1 MSGKILIYGATGAV
15 GSKCARILNEKG
27 FDLHLVASKKDGLEK
42 LANELRADMTV
53 ADVNDPSS
61 FERVSNE
68 AGKELAGLIYAVGT
82 INLKS
87 FRRLN
92 EDDFISD
99 FRINAMGA
107 ALAIRS
113 SMSALKKGNASV
125 VLYSSLA
132 VGQGLPMHGS
142 LSMAK
147 GAIEGLVRALSAELA
162 PSVRVNAIAPS
173 ILSDSQLSAAI
184 LKDEKTMESIAATH
198 ALKRLGTSDDIGKLS
213 AFLISEDS
221 SWITGQVIGV
231 DGGKSVVRL

>member
-1 MSGKILIYGATGAV
+1 MSGKILIYGASGAV
-15 GSKCARILNEKG
+15 GSKCARILKEKG
-27 FDLHLVASKKDGLEK
+27 YELHLVASKKDRLEK
-42 LANELRADMTV
+42 LASELGADMSV

-87 FRRLN
+87 FRRLKD
-92 EDDFISD
+92 EDFISD

-132 VGQGLPMHGS
+132 VGKGLPMHGS

-147 GAIEGLVRALSAELA
+147 GAIEGLVRALAAELA
-162 PSVRVNAIAPS
+162 PDVRVNAIAPS
-173 ILSDSQLSAAI
+173 ILSDSQLSSGI
-184 LKDEKTMESIAATH
+184 LKDEKTIEAIAATH
-198 ALKRLGTSDDIGKLS
+198 ALKRLGTSDDIGRLS

-231 DGGKSVVRL
+231 DGGKSVISL